1 MINVELNFERGLTN
15 AQFINTYLK
24 GFRLE
29 ARLQWEGGKDTA
41 VLQFK
46 HPDLTNLAE
55 YEPRLVLMRYRRK
68 VRKKDKKKDKK
79 TYRKGWTVDTK
90 FHKWVDA
97 VERRA
102 EQAGTAPNWND
113 ETLNSNYRY
122 ECQTNWEDY
131 EEAGAPLDLT
141 RINEYYSFD
150 RFDWLKMVTAIS
162 NIYYD
167 FTSEHFV
174 GGSHRVQSATWGFAI
189 RINNPYRTADE
200 RSVPYLFSS
209 IYKIRVHCNGGDKNQ
224 AVTGFNLIG

>member
-29 ARLQWEGGKDTA
+29 ARLQWNVGTA

-68 VRKKDKKKDKK
+68 VRKKDNKD
-79 TYRKGWTVDTK
+79 YRKGWTVDTK
-90 FHKWVDA
+90 FHKWVEA
-97 VERRA
+97 VENRA
-102 EQAGTAPNWND
+102 AQAGTAPNWDD
-113 ETLNSNYRY
+113 ETLNSHYKHEY
-122 ECQTNWEDY
+122 QTNWEDY
-131 EEAGAPLDLT
+131 EAAGAPLDLT

-150 RFDWLKMVTAIS
+150 RFDYNKLVTAIK
-162 NIYYD
+162 NIYYN
-167 FTSEHFV
+167 FTGHKFV
-174 GGSHRVQSATWGFAI
+174 GGGGNNGGVQSATWGFAI

-209 IYKIRVHCNGGDKNQ
+209 IYKIRVHCNGDDVGQ
-224 AVTGFNLIG
+224 AIAGFNLIG

>member
-29 ARLQWEGGKDTA
+29 ARLQWNSNDRSTA

-68 VRKKDKKKDKK
+68 VRKKDNED
-79 TYRKGWTVDTK
+79 YRKGWTVDTK
-90 FHKWVDA
+90 FHKWVEA
-97 VERRA
+97 VENRA
-102 EQAGTAPNWND
+102 AQAGTAPNWND
-113 ETLNSNYRY
+113 ETLNLQYRHIY
-122 ECQTNWEDY
+122 QTKWEDY
-131 EEAGAPLDLT
+131 EAAGAPLDLT

-150 RFDWLKMVTAIS
+150 RFDWNKLVTAIK
-162 NIYYD
+162 NIYYN
-167 FTSEHFV
+167 FTGHKFV
-174 GGSHRVQSATWGFAI
+174 GGGGNSGGVQSATWGFAI

-209 IYKIRVHCNGGDKNQ
+209 IYKIRVHCNGDDVGQ
-224 AVTGFNLIG
+224 AIAGFNLIG